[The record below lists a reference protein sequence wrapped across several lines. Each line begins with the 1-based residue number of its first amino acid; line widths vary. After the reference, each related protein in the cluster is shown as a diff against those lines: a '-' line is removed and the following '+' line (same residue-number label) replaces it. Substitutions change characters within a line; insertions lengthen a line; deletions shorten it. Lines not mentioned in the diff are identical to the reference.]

1 MKNRR
6 FFLVLL
12 VSGTIAFGIAVIVV
26 SLFANRQKWDRETAL
41 AAAKYDGAA
50 ILALLEGEPAP
61 RIGLPEM
68 ESGPLA
74 PDLSNAEEA
83 WVSWRQTFSG
93 EKGLAAAVAW
103 HRERLPSQEWTFSDA
118 DPDKP
123 TFRRGEWTLTLAA
136 VPGTDPPQLRR
147 ELKWTRDPDVL

>member
-1 MKNRR
+1 MKKRT
-6 FFLVLL
+6 FLLVLL
-12 VSGTIAFGIAVIVV
+12 VSGSIAFGIAVILV
-26 SLFANRQKWDRETAL
+26 SLFSNRLKWDRETAL

-50 ILALLEGEPAP
+50 ILALFEGEPAP
-61 RIGLPEM
+61 PIGLPEM

-123 TFRRGEWTLTLAA
+123 TFRRGEWTLALAVVA
-136 VPGTDPPQLRR
+136 GTDPPQLRR
-147 ELKWTRDPDVL
+147 ELKWTRDPNVL